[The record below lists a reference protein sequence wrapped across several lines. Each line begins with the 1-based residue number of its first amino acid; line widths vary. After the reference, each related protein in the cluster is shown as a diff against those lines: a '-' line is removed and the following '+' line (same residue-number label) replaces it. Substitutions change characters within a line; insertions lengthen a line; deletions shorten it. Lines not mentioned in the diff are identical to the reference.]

1 MNLSILEDESSS
13 QNSFVIA
20 GIDYPFLNHMVVK
33 TSQLK

>member
-1 MNLSILEDESSS
+1 MNLSNLEDKSSS

-20 GIDYPFLNHMVVK
+20 GIDYPVFNYMVVK